1 MKKTL
6 SEQRF
11 KMIDFLYNLFKSEDA
26 KTEEQ
31 YQEYKKKYG
40 DKFKIL
46 QKGDRYAVQYEINHP
61 DMRIGGDKILVT
73 TGFIYTLKEAKE
85 WYIREC
91 KNYDFNSLPIR
102 EV

>member
-1 MKKTL
+1 
-6 SEQRF
+6 
-11 KMIDFLYNLFKSEDA
+11 MIDFLYNLFKSEDT

-40 DKFKIL
+40 DKIKIL
-46 QKGDRYAVQYEINHP
+46 QKGDRYSVQYETNRP
-61 DMRIGGDKILVT
+61 NMRNNNSKIVFST
-73 TGFIYTLKEAKE
+73 AFIYNLKEAKKR
-85 WYIREC
+85 YVREC

>member
-1 MKKTL
+1 
-6 SEQRF
+6 
-11 KMIDFLYNLFKSEDA
+11 MIDFLYNLFKSEDT

-40 DKFKIL
+40 DKIKIL
-46 QKGDRYAVQYEINHP
+46 QKGDRYSVQYETNRP
-61 DMRIGGDKILVT
+61 NMRNNNSEIVFST
-73 TGFIYTLKEAKE
+73 AFIYNLKEAKE
-85 WYIREC
+85 RYVREC